1 VKILLLGMNH
11 RSAPLEVREH
21 YAHPDPGPAL
31 QKLVSR
37 QEIDEAVLV
46 STCNRV
52 DLVVTTRQPEA
63 ARHCLLSFFHRE
75 LAQGEHP
82 AGDRRLDDYVYEYRD
97 REAARHVFRVA
108 SSIDSMVVGEPQ
120 ILGEMKVSYR
130 AAVELQTC
138 GPVLSRLFQRAF
150 ATAKRVRNET
160 RIAQRPVSVARVA
173 VDLARQI
180 FEDFSDKAALM
191 VGAGEMIEMALTALQ
206 REGLRE
212 VRVANRTHSRAEGLA
227 LRYEASA
234 HELGELDELLAHS
247 DMVLSCIGGDGPLL
261 THERVRAALK
271 ARRRR
276 PIFFIDIG
284 VPRNV
289 EARVNELDAAFVY
302 DIDDL
307 QEVAANNAEQRQQ
320 ESSRGELIVAEEQ
333 QRFDGW
339 MAALHAVPTIRHLR
353 SRAEA
358 VREAELR
365 RNLHRLGLDAGQRES
380 VEALTRAIVNKILH
394 APLSNLRAETDREES
409 LAMLEAARSLFSLDD
424 PGAPGAHA
432 DEELRDEL
440 LRQRMAAA
448 GVSDPE
454 AFGAGEDALS
464 GEATG
469 FDRGDASNS
478 AYGEDTEE
486 EP

>member
-11 RSAPLEVREH
+11 RSAPLDVREH
-21 YAHPDPGPAL
+21 YAHADPGPAL
-31 QKLVSR
+31 QKLVRR
-37 QEIDEAVLV
+37 QEIEEAVLV

-52 DLVVTTRQPEA
+52 DLVVTTHQPEA
-63 ARHCLLSFFHRE
+63 ARLCLLSFFHRE
-75 LAQGEHP
+75 LAGSEHP
-82 AGDRRLDDYVYEYRD
+82 PGGRRLDDFVYEYRD
-97 REAARHVFRVA
+97 REAARHVFRVT

-120 ILGEMKVSYR
+120 ILGQMKDSYR
-130 AAVELQTC
+130 EAVELHTC

-160 RIAQRPVSVARVA
+160 RIAQRPVSVAGVA

-180 FEDFSDKAALM
+180 FEDFSDKGALL

-212 VRVANRTHSRAEGLA
+212 VRVVNRTHSRAEGLA
-227 LRYEASA
+227 LRYGASA
-234 HELGELDELLAHS
+234 HQLDELDALLLHS
-247 DMVLSCIGGDGPLL
+247 DMVLTCIGGQTPLL
-261 THERVRAALK
+261 TYDRVRAALK
-271 ARRRR
+271 ARRHR
-276 PIFFIDIG
+276 PIFFIDIA

-289 EARVNELDAAFVY
+289 DTRVNELDDAFVY

-307 QEVAANNAEQRQQ
+307 LEVAASNTEQRQQ
-320 ESSRGELIVAEEQ
+320 ESGRGELIVAEEQ

-353 SRAEA
+353 ARADA
-358 VREAELR
+358 VRESELQR
-365 RNLHRLGLDAGQRES
+365 SIHRLGLDEGQREG
-380 VEALTRAIVNKILH
+380 VEALTRSIVNKILH

-424 PGAPGAHA
+424 PSAPGAHA

-440 LRQRMAAA
+440 LRQRMATA
-448 GVSDPE
+448 GASDPE
-454 AFGAGEDALS
+454 DFGDGEDPRASGAL
-464 GEATG
+464 E
-469 FDRGDASNS
+469 DPEDDA
-478 AYGEDTEE
+478 
-486 EP
+486 